1 MMDEHM
7 PSIGIPNFVDFMRR
21 KAKSFYFC
29 FVTTMEKGPLPA
41 ASPAGTA
48 L

>member
-7 PSIGIPNFVDFMRR
+7 PSIGIPNFVDFMHT
-21 KAKSFYFC
+21 KSKSFFFC
-29 FVTTMEKGPLPA
+29 LVTTVEKGPLAPTA
-41 ASPAGTA
+41 PPGTA